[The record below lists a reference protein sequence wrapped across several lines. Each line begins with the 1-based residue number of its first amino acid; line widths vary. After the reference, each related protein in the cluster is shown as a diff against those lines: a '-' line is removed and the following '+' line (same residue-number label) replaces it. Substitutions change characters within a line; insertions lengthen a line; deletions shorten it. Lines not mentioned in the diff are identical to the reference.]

1 MLTGVLLID
10 KSAGPT
16 SHDVVARI
24 RRTIGQ
30 REIGHTGTLDPRAT
44 GLLPLVLGRATR
56 LASRITAGTKTY
68 HAMIRLGFATDTD
81 DADGQPIGETK
92 TVRADRAIV
101 EQVLAA
107 FRG

>member
-1 MLTGVLLID
+1 MDGVLLID
-10 KSAGPT
+10 KPAGLT

-24 RRTIGQ
+24 RRSS
-30 REIGHTGTLDPRAT
+30 RESRVGHTGTLDPRAT